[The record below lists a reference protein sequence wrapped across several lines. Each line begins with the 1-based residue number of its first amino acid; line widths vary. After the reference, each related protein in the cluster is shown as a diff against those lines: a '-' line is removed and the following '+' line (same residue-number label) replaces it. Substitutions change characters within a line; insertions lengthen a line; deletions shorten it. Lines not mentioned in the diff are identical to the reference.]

1 MLFRYLLPGAMP
13 ALLVTA
19 TLDIANVIMTLSAMS
34 FLGLGQPAPAPELGA
49 MTARALESLTV
60 YWWLPILP
68 AAVIFLVCLLANL
81 AGDGL
86 RAALRGA

>member
-1 MLFRYLLPGAMP
+1 MTSR
-13 ALLVTA
+13 
-19 TLDIANVIMTLSAMS
+19 TLD
-34 FLGLGQPAPAPELGA
+34 
-49 MTARALESLTV
+49 SLTV

-68 AAVIFLVCLLANL
+68 AIVILLICLLANL

>member
-1 MLFRYLLPGAMP
+1 
-13 ALLVTA
+13 
-19 TLDIANVIMTLSAMS
+19 MS

-49 MTARALESLTV
+49 MTARAMESLTA

-68 AAVIFLVCLLANL
+68 AVVIFLICLLANL
-81 AGDGL
+81 AGDGI